1 MQKIAVIKFHVLLID
16 QPLDTFCV
24 SKIVKDRKNVD
35 LKVRACKNKQQAIGY
50 KETIKGKTEF
60 GRSYYSA

>member
-1 MQKIAVIKFHVLLID
+1 MTSLDL
-16 QPLDTFCV
+16 PLNSFI
-24 SKIVKDRKNVD
+24 SAIVKVEKKNVD

-50 KETIKGKTEF
+50 RETIKGKTGL